1 MKLDIMSFLVGII
14 VLMPSTPLSAQT
26 REFRQRFEVNVPA
39 RGLFGAPPKRELVVE
54 FDLPKAF
61 QVLRVGGVNGAT
73 VADKNLGGLTEEN
86 QQIDPTAN
94 GIKLTWDLKNA
105 DAFPLSGRTAFLV
118 LALTGKRISTM
129 DLSDKYKSL
138 RQRFV
143 DRFYFQGRVA
153 ASLDQSIVGGKVTF
167 ADQTMYMGQ
176 ALMVFA
182 TEMAILND
190 AGKDTTDTR
199 KLVKEL
205 LDGIE
210 DLERK
215 ANVRFGSAAGT
226 MPDGLFVRDDI
237 TGPADPRL
245 GGHFS
250 QVQSDGENPS
260 MENDSPSGDQIF
272 GMMHGLYCVVRYT
285 GDALLAAQAKAI
297 SARLFEY
304 ARRSNFILQLPNG
317 QATRRGSD
325 MRWLA
330 SLLNG
335 LNKAVTGDDHFAAS
349 KITIAGTVHPLNGI
363 AAFWGS
369 SAATDVITNLA
380 GKTFKLPLVT
390 DMNPVEINSFALHI
404 LLMAIAPT
412 EVWSQEAL
420 EPLGLKCNHHLAV
433 LYNRQTHGS
442 IPGGVSEQSVLDI
455 LDLCPT
461 DGPRASLDATKGW
474 REDNRWVRCTNIFD
488 PGTGN
493 EEYNGLDWMVLHNIE
508 QLVYAG
514 P

>member
-1 MKLDIMSFLVGII
+1 MKSHMLLALVGIT
-14 VLMPSTPLSAQT
+14 VLMPSTSLPAQE

-39 RGLFGAPPKRELVVE
+39 RGLIGAPPKRELVVE
-54 FDLPKAF
+54 FNLPKAF
-61 QVLRVGGVNGAT
+61 QVLRAGGVNGAT
-73 VADKNLGGLTEEN
+73 VTDENLSGLTEEK

-94 GIKLTWDLKNA
+94 GVKLTWDLKNEHS
-105 DAFPLSGRTAFLV
+105 FPVAGRTAFVV
-118 LALTGKRISTM
+118 LALKGKRTSTM
-129 DLSDKYKSL
+129 DLSDKYKGL

-153 ASLDQSIVGGKVTF
+153 ASVDQSVVGGKVTF
-167 ADQTMYMGQ
+167 GDQTLYMGQ

-190 AGKDTTDTR
+190 AGKDTADAR

-226 MPDGLFVRDDI
+226 PDGLFVRDDI

-250 QVQSDGENPS
+250 QVQSDGQNPAL
-260 MENDSPSGDQIF
+260 ENDSPSGDQIF

-285 GDALLAAQAKAI
+285 NDTLLAAQAKAI

-304 ARRSNFILQLPNG
+304 ARRSNFILQLPSG
-317 QATRRGSD
+317 QPTRRGSD

-335 LNKAVTGDDHFAAS
+335 LNKAITGDDHFAAS
-349 KITIAGTVHPLNGI
+349 KITVAGAVLPLNGV
-363 AAFWGS
+363 AAFWDS

-380 GKTFKLPLVT
+380 GKKFKLPLVT
-390 DMNPVEINSFALHI
+390 DMDPVEINSFALHI

-412 EVWSQEAL
+412 EVWSQETL

-442 IPGGVSEQSVLDI
+442 IPGSVSEQAVLDI
-455 LDLCPT
+455 LDLCPKE
-461 DGPRASLDATKGW
+461 GPRASLAAMTGW

-488 PGTGN
+488 PGGGN
-493 EEYNGLDWMVLHNIE
+493 EEYNGLDWMVLHNFE